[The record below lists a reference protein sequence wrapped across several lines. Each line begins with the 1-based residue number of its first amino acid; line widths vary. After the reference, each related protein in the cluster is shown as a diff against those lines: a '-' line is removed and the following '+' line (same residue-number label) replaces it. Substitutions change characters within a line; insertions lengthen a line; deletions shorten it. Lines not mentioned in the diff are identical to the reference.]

1 MIQRMFSDAAVEQLG
16 DAVSTV
22 LEKVGILCQNRELL
36 SALAGAGAVV
46 DLDGER
52 ARFPA
57 HVVKRFARA
66 LREEAA
72 ARDPFVPSLRPP
84 VLATLETQVAQFYL
98 DPASGERRRGSRA
111 DVVELARVGESLHP
125 AEGVGHCL
133 IIQDVPPLVE
143 PLEAALLLA
152 EHVSHPLPPFAWNVR
167 QVDYLREMGDIL
179 GLRNWASWGAVCIAH
194 PLRFDR
200 DVADKLARR
209 VREGVPTGITAMPV
223 AGLTTP
229 VTVEGFVA
237 VAAAEHI
244 AAWLASRALNPTVTL
259 AGSMWGGTVDPGTG
273 HVSYSRLDAMRY
285 AFACVEFLERWCGV
299 RVPVGGGEYCDARSP
314 GLAASLEKA
323 YKAMTIAAFT
333 GELPPVGEGMLEVG
347 KTLSPL
353 QLLLDREYGRGVAHL
368 WRGAGQGEGEDIAAA
383 IGMES
388 ILSVGLPDPAGGA
401 ANYFGDPHT
410 AENFRSSLWMPSLLD
425 AAGWAGAASEE
436 RALER
441 ARARVAELAAA
452 YPGKPSRW
460 RELEAMRRVLE
471 RARAALG

>member
-1 MIQRMFSDAAVEQLG
+1 VVEQIG
-16 DAVSTV
+16 DAVGTV

-36 SALAGAGAVV
+36 TAVARAGAVV
-46 DLDGER
+46 DLEGER
-52 ARFPA
+52 VRFPSTM
-57 HVVKRFARA
+57 VRRFARA

-72 ARDPFVPSLRPP
+72 ARTPVSPTLRPP
-84 VLATLETQVAQFYL
+84 ALATLETQVAQFYL

-111 DVVELARVGESLHP
+111 DFVALAKVGESLH
-125 AEGVGHCL
+125 AADGVGHCL
-133 IIQDVPPLVE
+133 IIQDVPPMLE

-152 EHVSHPLPPFAWNVR
+152 EHVSNPLPPFAWNVR
-167 QVDYLREMGDIL
+167 QVDYLREMGGIL

-209 VREGVPTGITAMPV
+209 VREGGPTGITAMPV
-223 AGLTTP
+223 AGITTP
-229 VTVEGFVA
+229 VTVEGFVT

-244 AAWLASRALNPTVTL
+244 AAWLLSRALNPNVGL

-299 RVPVGGGEYCDARSP
+299 RVSVGGGEYCDARSP
-314 GLAASLEKA
+314 GLAAAIEKA

-353 QLLLDREYGRGVAHL
+353 QLLLDREYGQGVAHL
-368 WRGAGQGEGEDIAAA
+368 WRGAGEGYDVAEA
-383 IGMES
+383 IGLES
-388 ILSVGLPDPAGGA
+388 ILAVGLPDPAAGA
-401 ANYFGDPHT
+401 ATYFGDPHT
-410 AENFRSSLWMPSLLD
+410 AEHFRSSLWMPRLLD

-436 RALER
+436 RALDL
-441 ARARVAELAAA
+441 ARRRIAELSSA
-452 YPGKPSRW
+452 YPGKPDRG

-471 RARAALG
+471 RARVEVG